1 MSEGQFK
8 MQPVSDYK
16 TSSYYRSIRHFL
28 DQGDL
33 GTALQEATNLCHNEQ
48 PVEHLENFA
57 SMVEV
62 LQQAH
67 QGGDASDELKTKFET
82 TVEQMFQLMQE
93 RGLIRRAHAESGS
106 LNLYDEQ

>member
-16 TSSYYRSIRHFL
+16 TSSYYRSMRHFL

-62 LQQAH
+62 
-67 QGGDASDELKTKFET
+67 D
-82 TVEQMFQLMQE
+82 TVRFLVLEKS
-93 RGLIRRAHAESGS
+93 IS
-106 LNLYDEQ
+106 LLY